1 MSDVKNSGS
10 IPTDLDR
17 TWTGHETA
25 YAACQAW
32 AKKQGYAL
40 YTCKSSYK
48 GSKKYR
54 RISCKHHGVPRN
66 QDELPEAVP
75 GPTAI
80 IVDSQGNSVSSTEVK
95 KHNKKHSQYV
105 TTYPIHRRFDNKTE
119 HLVIQMVESGFKD
132 GAIATLLTEQGSL
145 VKAKDIANLRQKQ
158 FSNDPGDLMFKLI
171 RALENNLLILPQNP
185 FLNRDVRNLFIVNSF
200 LFNMAQFALKAIR
213 QFPSTTKT
221 SYSQCSMRRWIA
233 ATSINPYET
242 YVQAS

>member
-17 TWTGHETA
+17 TWTGHEAA

-95 KHNKKHSQYV
+95 KHNKKHSQHNGCPFQLMLRPLRKDSLEWRVVSITNRHNHRPALDV

-145 VKAKDIANLRQKQ
+145 VKAKDIANLRQKR

-171 RALENNLLILPQNP
+171 RALENDGY
-185 FLNRDVRNLFIVNSF
+185 DVRFSTKQEDGKSYLQSLF
-200 LFNMAQFALKAIR
+200 FAH
-213 QFPSTTKT
+213 TVTK
-221 SYSQCSMRRWIA
+221 
-233 ATSINPYET
+233 
-242 YVQAS
+242 